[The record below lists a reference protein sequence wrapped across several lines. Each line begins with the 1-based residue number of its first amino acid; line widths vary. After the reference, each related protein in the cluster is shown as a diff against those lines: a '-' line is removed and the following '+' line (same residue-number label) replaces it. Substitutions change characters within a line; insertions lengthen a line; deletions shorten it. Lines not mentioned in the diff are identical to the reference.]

1 MAALNIRRSPQEAY
15 DPKQRIVGGI
25 VLSLIILLIY
35 GFLKLLAGFSATA
48 GGSYALPEALSDEVE
63 ISAEN
68 MVNTDN
74 PDALI
79 LQGDDEVLPATIA
92 TPSKPLP
99 MGFVFLDI
107 NGNPMQEE
115 VFQTN
120 NNDYTVDTSSK
131 KWVVQV
137 ASFKERSRAQA
148 LVDKLKSR
156 NFSASISSSGRW
168 FVVRLD
174 PQDDRASAQNQR
186 TQLRN
191 KLNIRRTL
199 IKKLD

>member
-1 MAALNIRRSPQEAY
+1 MAAFYTRRAPQETQ

-25 VLSLIILLIY
+25 VLSLIIFLIY
-35 GFLKLLAGFSATA
+35 GFLKLLAGFSATE

-63 ISAEN
+63 MNAEN
-68 MVNTDN
+68 ITENDN
-74 PDALI
+74 PNALV
-79 LQGDDEVLPATIA
+79 LQGDGEELPTTVAA
-92 TPSKPLP
+92 PRRPLP
-99 MGFVFLDI
+99 SGFVFLDI
-107 NGNPMQEE
+107 KGNPMQEE
-115 VFQTN
+115 IFQPDDVYVADNTN
-120 NNDYTVDTSSK
+120 K

-148 LVDKLKSR
+148 LVDKLKTR
-156 NFSASISSSGRW
+156 DFSASITSSGRW
-168 FVVRLD
+168 FVVRLK
-174 PQDDRASAQNQR
+174 PQGNRSSAQNQR